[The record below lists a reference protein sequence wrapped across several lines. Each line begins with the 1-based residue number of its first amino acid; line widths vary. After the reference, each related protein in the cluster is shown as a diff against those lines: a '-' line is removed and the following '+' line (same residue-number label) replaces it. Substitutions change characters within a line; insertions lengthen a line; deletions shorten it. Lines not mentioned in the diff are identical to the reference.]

1 MTWGAGGSSRGR
13 TLEMVTRI
21 KRETEIE
28 AMAHLTCVG
37 VSKKELEEQLAII
50 CDAGITNVLAL
61 RGDPPRGQR
70 EFIVHPEG
78 LAHASELVA
87 LAREVADKRGVKLC
101 IGGACYP
108 EGHPE
113 TRDLRVDLRHVKT
126 KVDAGA
132 DFLITQLFFD
142 NRRYFDFLGRARAAG
157 IDVPVLPGIMPVTN
171 VDQNPALHRHVRS
184 AHSRRPLRGPARAPR
199 RPRRHAAAR
208 RGLRHPAGGRAAAR
222 RRPRGP
228 FLYFEPE
235 HCHAGDP
242 GCPARARTL
251 AGGLTPMTM
260 LALLLAAQAV
270 NVPELPKDVP
280 RDATSYTVTMMGVA
294 AGQLAVWKE
303 ADRLRAFY
311 QYNDRGRGPKTYST
325 LVLKDGL
332 PIREEIEG
340 NDYMK
345 DAVRETFSVTG
356 GNASW
361 KSKAEQGTRKL
372 ESPAFYAS
380 MYGSPAEIAI
390 LARAA
395 LDRGGRLP
403 LLPAGEARVEKL
415 FDRTAEAN
423 GKSQTVSLYA
433 VTGFDF
439 SPDYFWLDKDRELF
453 AVGENWNAV
462 VRTGWEPAMPGL
474 IKASQ
479 EARQERARRLA
490 ERLAHRPRGL
500 LFFHDA
506 AIFDTEFARIVPHMD
521 VTVDGNRIVRVEP
534 TGAVPAGAEVIEAAG
549 KTLMPGLW
557 DMHAHVSPNDGML
570 NLAAGVTTVRNL
582 ANDTDELL
590 ARRKRIEEGTELGT
604 RIVMAGFMDGSG
616 PYQGPTK
623 VLVDDEKTGR
633 EWVDKYAALGMVQIK
648 LYSSLKPE
656 LVAPIAEEAHRKGL
670 RVSGHIPAGL
680 TASEAVKLGY
690 DEIQHVNF
698 LVLNFMPDVKDTRTP
713 ARFLEPAKRA
723 ADLDLGSQEVR
734 AFVQLLHDRH
744 TTLDP
749 TLEHLRATVPRPSGR
764 DGAGLPERGRPLPGA
779 DPARVHG
786 RPAAGAAGHGREVQG
801 VVEEDARAG
810 ARALRG
816 RGAHRGGHRRPG
828 RLRAAPRAGAGRGG
842 GDPGRR
848 RCSSSR
854 RWGRRGSWGWR
865 RTWAR
870 CGRASSRTWR

>member
-1 MTWGAGGSSRGR
+1 
-13 TLEMVTRI
+13 
-21 KRETEIE
+21 
-28 AMAHLTCVG
+28 
-37 VSKKELEEQLAII
+37 
-50 CDAGITNVLAL
+50 
-61 RGDPPRGQR
+61 
-70 EFIVHPEG
+70 
-78 LAHASELVA
+78 
-87 LAREVADKRGVKLC
+87 
-101 IGGACYP
+101 
-108 EGHPE
+108 
-113 TRDLRVDLRHVKT
+113 
-126 KVDAGA
+126 
-132 DFLITQLFFD
+132 
-142 NRRYFDFLGRARAAG
+142 
-157 IDVPVLPGIMPVTN
+157 
-171 VDQNPALHRHVRS
+171 
-184 AHSRRPLRGPARAPR
+184 
-199 RPRRHAAAR
+199 
-208 RGLRHPAGGRAAAR
+208 
-222 RRPRGP
+222 
-228 FLYFEPE
+228 
-235 HCHAGDP
+235 
-242 GCPARARTL
+242 
-251 AGGLTPMTM
+251 MTM

-570 NLAAGVTTVRNL
+570 NLAAGVTTVRDL

-749 TLEHLRATVPRPSGR
+749 TLSTFEQLFLDRPGVMAPGYQSVADRFPVQIRRAFMAGQLPVPPGMDERYKASWKKMLALVHELYAAGVPIEAGTDDLAGFALHRELELDVEAGIPPPEVLKLATLGAARIMGMEKDLGTVRQGKLADLALIDGDPSR
-764 DGAGLPERGRPLPGA
+764 RISDVRKTALTVKDG
-779 DPARVHG
+779 VVY
-786 RPAAGAAGHGREVQG
+786 RPAELYRELG
-801 VVEEDARAG
+801 V
-810 ARALRG
+810 
-816 RGAHRGGHRRPG
+816 
-828 RLRAAPRAGAGRGG
+828 APR
-842 GDPGRR
+842 
-848 RCSSSR
+848 
-854 RWGRRGSWGWR
+854 
-865 RTWAR
+865 
-870 CGRASSRTWR
+870 